1 MDAQKPASAR
11 KSRQDQIARY
21 VLDRDSA
28 TANELAELTGVSLM
42 TVHRDLEDL
51 ARQGIVRKFRGGVSA
66 QPSSVFE
73 SNIEFRLQSRQA
85 EKAAMA
91 RVART
96 HVEAGMAVMLDD
108 ATSTLATARLLGD
121 VSPLTVVTN
130 YIGAIEVLRKMPDVR
145 LIALGGEYSHTHD
158 SFGGVGCIDAISQLT
173 VDVVFVSTSAM
184 THEMTYHQEQEIVL
198 TKRAMLKA
206 AHKKVLLMDS
216 QKIGRR
222 ALHQLCPLTDF
233 DVLIVDAGISP
244 QQLEDIRDGGVNV
257 EVAAL

>member
-11 KSRQDQIARY
+11 RARQEMIARY
-21 VLDRDSA
+21 VLDHESA
-28 TANELAELTGVSLM
+28 TANELADLTGVSLM

-51 ARQGIVRKFRGGVSA
+51 SRQGIVRKFRGGVSA

-91 RVART
+91 RVARQ

-108 ATSTLATARLLGD
+108 ATSTLAVARLLGD

-130 YIGAIEVLRKMPDVR
+130 YIGAIDVLRKMPDIR

-184 THEMTYHQEQEIVL
+184 THEMAYHQEQEIVL
-198 TKRAMLKA
+198 TKRAMLRA
-206 AHKKVLLMDS
+206 AHTRILLMDS

-233 DVLIVDAGISP
+233 DLLIVDSGIKED
-244 QQLEDIRDGGVNV
+244 QLADIRDGGVTV
-257 EVAAL
+257 EVASL